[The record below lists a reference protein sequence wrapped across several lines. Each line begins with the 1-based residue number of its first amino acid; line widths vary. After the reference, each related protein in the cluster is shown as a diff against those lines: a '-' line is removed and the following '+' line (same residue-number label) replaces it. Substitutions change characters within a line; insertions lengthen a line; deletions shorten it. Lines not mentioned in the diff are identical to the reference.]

1 MPLFGGTLFDASTGG
16 EMENGRP
23 EAYITGVG
31 VVSPV
36 GVGRKKFWSS
46 LLAAE
51 SGAGP
56 ISLFDPEGFD
66 VRIAA
71 ECSDFEPTDFMDRK
85 VAARTDRFAQMGL
98 ASAKLALE
106 DAGAWDQLNQD
117 PERVGLILGSGIGG
131 VTSMETTQ
139 ATIDSKGPARVNPF
153 SVTKIMPNSAAA
165 HIAIQLGVQGPSIAG
180 ALACTC
186 GTDMMALGFDLIRRG
201 DADVVLCGASEASV
215 TPVMVAGFAAM
226 RAMSR
231 RNDDPEGACRPYD
244 VDHAGFVIGEGC
256 AVLVLESAE
265 SVERRGADPY
275 AKMTGVGRSTD
286 AYNLTDPDPKGAGI
300 HRAMRLAVEAA
311 GLEGGQIGYINPHG
325 TGTVAGDSPESN
337 AMARINSNAMVSA
350 TKSTLGHSLG
360 ASGAIET
367 AICALALKEKTIP
380 PMRNLARL
388 AEGCADL
395 DYVVD
400 EPRHA
405 PDLEAALCANLG
417 VGGHNAAVV
426 LERA

>member
-1 MPLFGGTLFDASTGG
+1 
-16 EMENGRP
+16 MENGRP
-23 EAYITGVG
+23 AAYITGVG

-36 GVGRKKFWSS
+36 GIGRRRFWSS
-46 LLAAE
+46 LLAGE

-56 ISLFDPEGFD
+56 ITLFDPEGYE

-71 ECSDFEPTDFMDRK
+71 ECAGFDPNDFMDRK
-85 VAARTDRFAQMGL
+85 LAARTDRFAQMAL

-106 DAGAWDQLNQD
+106 DAGAWDELNLR

-131 VTSMETTQ
+131 VMSMETTQ
-139 ATIDSKGPARVNPF
+139 ATIDSRGPARVSPF

-165 HIAIQLGVQGPSIAG
+165 HIAIQLGVQGPSSTG
-180 ALACTC
+180 ALACSC
-186 GTDMMALGFDLIRRG
+186 GTDMMGLGYDLIRRG
-201 DADVVLCGASEASV
+201 DADVVICGASEATI
-215 TPVMVAGFAAM
+215 TPVIMAGFIAM

-231 RNDDPEGACRPYD
+231 RNDDPQGACRPYD
-244 VDHAGFVIGEGC
+244 ADHSGFLIGEG
-256 AVLVLESAE
+256 AGVVILESAE
-265 SVERRGADPY
+265 SVWRRGAEPY
-275 AKMTGVGRSTD
+275 ARITGVGRTTD
-286 AYNLTDPDPKGAGI
+286 AYNLTDPDPKGLGI
-300 HRAMRLAVEAA
+300 LRAMQLALKDA
-311 GLEGGQIGYINPHG
+311 GLKGEQIGYINPHG
-325 TGTVAGDSPESN
+325 TGTAAGDGPESQ
-337 AMARINSNAMVSA
+337 AMAEINPNAKVSA

-360 ASGAIET
+360 ATGAIET

-380 PMRNLARL
+380 PMRNLMTL
-388 AEGCADL
+388 AEDCAEL

-400 EPRHA
+400 EPREA

>member
-1 MPLFGGTLFDASTGG
+1 MVD
-16 EMENGRP
+16 GRP
-23 EAYITGVG
+23 EAYITGIG
-31 VVSPV
+31 VISPV
-36 GVGRKKFWSS
+36 GVGRKRFWSS
-46 LLAAE
+46 LLANE

-56 ISLFDPEGFD
+56 ITLFDPEGFE

-71 ECSDFEPTDFMDRK
+71 ECADFDPVSFMDRK
-85 VAARTDRFAQMGL
+85 LAARTDRFAQMGL

-106 DAGAWDQLNQD
+106 DADAWETLNER
-117 PERVGLILGSGIGG
+117 PERVGLVLGSGIGG

-165 HIAIQLGVQGPSIAG
+165 HVGIQLGVQGPSITG

-186 GTDMMALGFDLIRRG
+186 GTDMVGLGFDLIRRG
-201 DADVVLCGASEASV
+201 DADVVICGASEASI
-215 TPVMVAGFAAM
+215 TPVIVAGFIAM

-244 VDHAGFVIGEGC
+244 EDHNGFLIGEGS
-256 AVLVLESAE
+256 AVMILESAD
-265 SVERRGADPY
+265 SVDRRGAEPY
-275 AKMTGVGRSTD
+275 AKLTGLGRTTD
-286 AYNLTDPDPKGAGI
+286 AYNLTDPDPKGSGI
-300 HRAMRLAVEAA
+300 LRAMRLAVESS
-311 GLEGGQIGYINPHG
+311 GLDGGRIGYISPHG
-325 TGTVAGDSPESN
+325 TGTVAGDGPESQ
-337 AMARINSNAMVSA
+337 AMASINPGAKVSA

-367 AICALALKEKTIP
+367 AICALALKERTIP
-380 PMRNLARL
+380 PMRNLTRI

-400 EPRHA
+400 EPREV

>member
-1 MPLFGGTLFDASTGG
+1 MVD
-16 EMENGRP
+16 GRP
-23 EAYITGVG
+23 EAYITGIG
-31 VVSPV
+31 VISPV
-36 GVGRKKFWSS
+36 GVGRKRFWSS
-46 LLAAE
+46 LLANE

-56 ISLFDPEGFD
+56 ITLFDPEGFE

-71 ECSDFEPTDFMDRK
+71 ECADFDPVSFMDRK
-85 VAARTDRFAQMGL
+85 LAARTDRFAQMGL

-106 DAGAWDQLNQD
+106 DADAWETLNER
-117 PERVGLILGSGIGG
+117 PERVGLVLGSGIGG

-165 HIAIQLGVQGPSIAG
+165 HVGIQLGVQGPSITG

-186 GTDMMALGFDLIRRG
+186 GTDMVGLGFDLIRRG
-201 DADVVLCGASEASV
+201 DADVVICGASEASI
-215 TPVMVAGFAAM
+215 TPVIVAGFIAM

-244 VDHAGFVIGEGC
+244 EDHNGFLIGEGS
-256 AVLVLESAE
+256 AVMILESAD
-265 SVERRGADPY
+265 SVDRRGAEPY
-275 AKMTGVGRSTD
+275 AKLTGLGRTTD
-286 AYNLTDPDPKGAGI
+286 AYNLTDPDPKGSGI
-300 HRAMRLAVEAA
+300 LRAMRLAVESS
-311 GLEGGQIGYINPHG
+311 GLDGGRIGYINPHG
-325 TGTVAGDSPESN
+325 TGTVAGDGPESQ
-337 AMARINSNAMVSA
+337 AMASINPRAKVSA

-367 AICALALKEKTIP
+367 AICALALKERTIP
-380 PMRNLARL
+380 PMRNLTRI

-400 EPRHA
+400 EPCEV

>member
-1 MPLFGGTLFDASTGG
+1 MAD
-16 EMENGRP
+16 GRP
-23 EAYITGVG
+23 EAYITGIG

-36 GVGRKKFWSS
+36 GVGRKQFWSS
-46 LLAAE
+46 LLANE

-56 ISLFDPEGFD
+56 ITLFDTEGFE

-71 ECSDFEPTDFMDRK
+71 ECKDFDPVSFMDRK
-85 VAARTDRFAQMGL
+85 VAARTDRFAHMGL

-106 DAGAWDQLNQD
+106 DAGAWDALND
-117 PERVGLILGSGIGG
+117 KPERVGLILGSGIGG

-139 ATIDSKGPARVNPF
+139 ATIDRKGPARVNPF

-165 HIAIQLGVQGPSIAG
+165 HVAIQLGVQGPSITG

-186 GTDMMALGFDLIRRG
+186 GTDMVGLGFDLIRRG
-201 DADVVLCGASEASV
+201 DSDVVICGASEASI
-215 TPVMVAGFAAM
+215 TPVIVAGFIAM

-231 RNDDPEGACRPYD
+231 SNDDPEGACRPYD
-244 VDHAGFVIGEGC
+244 EDHNGFLIGEGSG
-256 AVLVLESAE
+256 VMILESAE
-265 SVERRGADPY
+265 SVERRGAEPY
-275 AKMTGVGRSTD
+275 AKLTGIGRTTD
-286 AYNLTDPDPKGAGI
+286 AYNLTDPDPKGLGI
-300 HRAMRLAVEAA
+300 MRAMQLAVESS
-311 GLEGGQIGYINPHG
+311 GLEGERIGYINPHG
-325 TGTVAGDSPESN
+325 TGTVAGDGPESQ
-337 AMARINSNAMVSA
+337 AMAEINPEAKVSA

-367 AICALALKEKTIP
+367 AVCALAIKERTIP
-380 PMRNLARL
+380 PMRNLTKI
-388 AEGCADL
+388 AEGCANL

-400 EPRHA
+400 EPRDA

>member
-1 MPLFGGTLFDASTGG
+1 MA
-16 EMENGRP
+16 EGRP
-23 EAYITGVG
+23 EAFITGIG
-31 VVSPV
+31 VVTPV
-36 GVGRKKFWSS
+36 GVGREQFWSS
-46 LLAAE
+46 LLSNE

-56 ISLFDPEGFD
+56 ITLFDPEDFE
-66 VRIAA
+66 VKIAA
-71 ECSDFEPTDFMDRK
+71 ECVDFDAVSFMDRK
-85 VAARTDRFAQMGL
+85 LAARTDRFAQMAL

-106 DAGAWDQLNQD
+106 DASAWDALND
-117 PERVGLILGSGIGG
+117 EPERVGLILGSGIGG

-165 HIAIQLGVQGPSIAG
+165 HVGIQLGVQGPSITG

-186 GTDMMALGFDLIRRG
+186 GTDMVGLGFDLIRRG
-201 DADVVLCGASEASV
+201 DADLVICGASEATI
-215 TPVMVAGFAAM
+215 TPVIVAGFIAM

-244 VDHAGFVIGEGC
+244 EDHNGFLIGEGS
-256 AVLVLESAE
+256 AVMILESAE
-265 SVERRGADPY
+265 SVERRGTEPY
-275 AKMTGVGRSTD
+275 AKLTGIGRTTD
-286 AYNLTDPDPKGAGI
+286 AYNLTDPDPKGRGI
-300 HRAMRLAVEAA
+300 MRAMQLAVESS
-311 GLEGGQIGYINPHG
+311 GLEGKRIGYINPHG
-325 TGTVAGDSPESN
+325 TGTVAGDGPESQ
-337 AMARINSNAMVSA
+337 AMAAINPGAKVSA

-367 AICALALKEKTIP
+367 AVCALAIKERTIP
-380 PMRNLARL
+380 PMRNLTKVAD
-388 AEGCADL
+388 GCAHL

-400 EPRHA
+400 EPREA

-426 LERA
+426 LERV